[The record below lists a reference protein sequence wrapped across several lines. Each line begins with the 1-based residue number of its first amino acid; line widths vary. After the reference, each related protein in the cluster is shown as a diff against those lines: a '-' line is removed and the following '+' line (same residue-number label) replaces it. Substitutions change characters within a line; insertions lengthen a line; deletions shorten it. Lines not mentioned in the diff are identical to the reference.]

1 MLTLKKPYDI
11 MFYVKQLDVVQII
24 VKQYAGDK
32 MREKR
37 YIGIEIRAVD
47 NLLKR
52 FIDNQISKMRAVKM
66 TGSNGWIIDYLVR
79 NLDRPIYQKDLE
91 QEFKIT
97 RSTASKVLN
106 LMEEKGF
113 IIRESVSEDARLKKL
128 VVTPKAVKIAKE
140 IEANREVV
148 EAQIIKGFSNEEL
161 EQFYSY
167 LERVK
172 KNVSDV

>member
-1 MLTLKKPYDI
+1 
-11 MFYVKQLDVVQII
+11 MFYVKQLDVVQFI
-24 VKQYAGDK
+24 VEQYVGAR

-47 NLLKR
+47 NMLKR

-113 IIRESVSEDARLKKL
+113 VIRQSVPEDARLKQL
-128 VVTPKAVKIAKE
+128 IVTPKAVEIAKE

-148 EAQIIKGFSNEEL
+148 EGQIVKGFSKEEL